1 VSTFAQ
7 RLASA
12 ANELVKKLMLFLRRA
27 GAGSLPGRPARSTLS
42 LTSVRHEGA
51 TEGFGAELRSLRNVE
66 VSPELISDVEEELR
80 WGLIWH
86 DFERMMQDEIDKA
99 FEPLLP
105 LDVVDDFD
113 ELREMIGLKE
123 LVSA

>member
-27 GAGSLPGRPARSTLS
+27 GAGSLPGRPTRSS
-42 LTSVRHEGA
+42 QPLTSVRHVGA

-99 FEPLLP
+99 FAPLLP

-123 LVSA
+123 LVPA

>member
-1 VSTFAQ
+1 VNTFVE

-12 ANELVKKLMLFLRRA
+12 ANELAKKLLLFLRRA
-27 GAGSLPGRPARSTLS
+27 GMDSLPGRPARSAPS
-42 LTSVRHEGA
+42 LASVRHEGA
-51 TEGFGAELRSLRNVE
+51 TEGFGAELRSLRYVE

-86 DFERMMQDEIDKA
+86 DFERAMQDEIDKA
-99 FEPLLP
+99 FEPYLP
-105 LDVVDDFD
+105 LETVGDFD

-123 LVSA
+123 LVPA